1 MNLQKKMKLY
11 VRFNDM
17 YLIFVGIGAIL
28 SIVFGSISVTSY
40 RSDVNFSSWSW
51 IVFWLSFISTVIIA
65 FSLWTVMLLNLS
77 KINFDNE
84 NLYESEVKFV
94 KLLTIL
100 SIIFPYLLL
109 VVARINATKILKQIN

>member
-11 VRFNDM
+11 VHFNDM